1 MIKIYRLSDL
11 MKLDSLCMISKHEL
25 YEISVLRLKCD
36 KGYEIRIRM
45 DRNTVMVFV
54 ITDRNGQVNDI
65 ACSALR
71 TIFPELEMVWELT
84 EVKE

>member
-1 MIKIYRLSDL
+1 

-25 YEISVLRLKCD
+25 YEISVLQLKCD
-36 KGYEIRIRM
+36 KGYEIRIRK

-54 ITDRNGQVNDI
+54 ITDNNGLVNDI
-65 ACSALR
+65 ACSSLR
-71 TIFPELEMVWELT
+71 TVFPELDMVWKLT